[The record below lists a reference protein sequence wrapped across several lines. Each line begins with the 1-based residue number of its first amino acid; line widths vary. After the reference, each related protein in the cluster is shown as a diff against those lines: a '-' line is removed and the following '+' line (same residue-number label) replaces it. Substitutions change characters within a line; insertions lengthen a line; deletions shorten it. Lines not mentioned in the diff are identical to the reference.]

1 MSKINIIPAKL
12 EDLVHVQSIAQR
24 TWPDTFEK
32 ILSPEQ
38 IEYMLNWMYS
48 LETLEMQMNQG
59 YQFFLAEGVGEKLGF
74 SGIEVDNEPGKTKI
88 HKIYILP
95 TAQGKGIGKK
105 FIQVIKDIAI
115 ENKQT
120 SLLLN
125 VNKYNQGAIDFYE
138 YLGFVN
144 INSEINAIGN
154 GYVMDDFVFEMK
166 L

>member
-1 MSKINIIPAKL
+1 MIRINLVSK
-12 EDLVHVQSIAQR
+12 EELVHVQSIAKL
-24 TWPDTFEK
+24 TWPHTFGE

-48 LETLEMQMNQG
+48 LENLSKQYDSG
-59 YQFFLAEGVGEKLGF
+59 HQFFIAEEGKKLGF
-74 SGIEVDNEPGKTKI
+74 TGIEVNHEPGKTKI

-105 FIQVIKDIAI
+105 LIQKIKEIAKDNNQ
-115 ENKQT
+115 E

-125 VNKYNQGAIDFYE
+125 VNKYNTGAIAFYE

-144 INSEINAIGN
+144 IKEEVIDIGN
-154 GYVMDDFVFEMK
+154 GYVMDDYVFELK